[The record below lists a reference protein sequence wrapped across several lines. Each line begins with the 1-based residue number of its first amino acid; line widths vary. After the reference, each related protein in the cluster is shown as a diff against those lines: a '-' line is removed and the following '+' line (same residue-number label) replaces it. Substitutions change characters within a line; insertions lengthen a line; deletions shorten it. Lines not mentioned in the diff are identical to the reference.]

1 MSTTQIKNLVFKGIE
16 KKEQILFKSFLNL
29 AKNELTYQVV
39 ILKDSD
45 SDATPDFV
53 MMDESYEYS
62 DDEAALKDLPTITVG
77 GDVEKSGA
85 GYISRPVQWSD
96 FRTELTRLDM
106 QAAQEESGE
115 EPDDR
120 VLPEEMEFVIAEMD
134 DKSDP
139 EFEQSD
145 SEASEGDG
153 YEYEL
158 DNMSVDYHSF
168 TNSEYMK
175 VVDDVQG
182 FNEGDVLDEKPQGVV
197 MMTDDESGSSNS
209 VLVIETNSLDVW
221 EMSESEFEEGAV
233 IGQAELSED
242 GSFIDEKA
250 EKAIDEKLATGTPVK
265 PDDEYWNYDIEIFS
279 GRESLLFIKPER
291 EMVYSEFEPAK
302 WPASLAA
309 ESVTKIPID
318 KGWQPTQGL
327 KAFPMS
333 RLMWASTIATK
344 TSSLVEG
351 LNESDEYILERWPD
365 FELLQLDNVL
375 LKLCTLLFV
384 QGESAYSLMQ
394 KSGHS
399 RHVVFGL
406 LNACHEIGILKRA
419 DEVQIEQFS
428 QASNDESVFG
438 KIKDV
443 FR

>member
-1 MSTTQIKNLVFKGIE
+1 MTTQVKNLVFKGIE

-29 AKNELTYQVV
+29 AKNELTYQVD
-39 ILKDSD
+39 ILKDAD
-45 SDATPDFV
+45 SGNAPDFV
-53 MMDESYEYS
+53 MKDDSYTYS
-62 DDEAALKDLPTITVG
+62 DDEQGLSALPTIIVG
-77 GDVEKSGA
+77 NDVDKSGS

-106 QAAQEESGE
+106 QAAQAEAGE

-120 VLPEEMEFVIAEMD
+120 VLPEEMEFVIADMGASSE
-134 DKSDP
+134 SDI
-139 EFEQSD
+139 ENTDSNS
-145 SEASEGDG
+145 SEAPG

-175 VVDDVQG
+175 VVDEVQG
-182 FNEGDVLDEKPQGVV
+182 FNEGDPMDDKPQGVV
-197 MMTDDESGSSNS
+197 MMTDDESASSNS

-221 EMSESEFEEGAV
+221 EMSESEFEEDGV
-233 IGQAELSED
+233 LGQAQLDED
-242 GSFIDEKA
+242 GSFVDEKA
-250 EKAIDEKLATGTPVK
+250 EKAIDEKLQSGTPVK
-265 PDDEYWNYDIEIFS
+265 EGDEYWNYDMEIFS

-291 EMVYSEFEPAK
+291 DMVYSEFEPAK
-302 WPASLAA
+302 WSTSLAQKD
-309 ESVTKIPID
+309 VVKIPIQKD
-318 KGWQPTQGL
+318 WHPTEGL
-327 KAFPMS
+327 KAYPVS

-344 TSSLVEG
+344 TAALAEG
-351 LNESDEYILERWPD
+351 LNESSEYILERWPD
-365 FELLQLDNVL
+365 FELLELDNVL

-384 QGESAYSLMQ
+384 NSESAYSLMQ

-406 LNACHEIGILKRA
+406 LNACYELGILKNA
-419 DEVQIEQFS
+419 SEIQIEQFS
-428 QASNDESVFG
+428 KASNDESVFG